1 MTRPPEFDE
10 IVEADDAERERLRRV
25 HDMLVL
31 AGPPA
36 ELTPELAAGPTLQMT
51 LGRFRGSTSVPRH
64 QQRRVALVAAAFVVL
79 ALAFLMG
86 YLSGHTADSAQGQLL
101 RLAGTAAAP
110 QAEASLR
117 LADADGQGNYPM
129 DLAAVGLPK
138 LGANG
143 YYEVFLVRNGKIVG
157 PCGAFLVK
165 SSGTPVSVNLTAPYA
180 VRGGDNWIVT
190 KQSWGDRKRGPVVLR
205 PLT

>member
-1 MTRPPEFDE
+1 MRPPEFDE
-10 IVEADDAERERLRRV
+10 IVENDDTERERLRRV
-25 HDMLVL
+25 HDMLVA

-51 LGRFRGSTSVPRH
+51 LGRFRNSTSVPRH
-64 QQRRVALVAAAFVVL
+64 QQRRIALLAAAFVVL
-79 ALAFLMG
+79 ALAFLGG
-86 YLSGHTADSAQGQLL
+86 YLSGHTADAAQGHLL

-110 QAEASLR
+110 KAEASLR
-117 LADADGQGNYPM
+117 VDDADGQGNYPM

-138 LGANG
+138 LGAKG
-143 YYEVFLVRNGKIVG
+143 YYEVFLVRNGKVVG

-165 SSGTPVSVNLTAPYA
+165 RSGTPVSVKLSAPYR
-180 VRGGDNWIVT
+180 VQGGDNWIVT
-190 KQSWGDRKRGPVVLR
+190 KQRWGDRSTGPVVLR